1 MECVEIYD
9 TTLRDGSQMDG
20 VSFSV
25 EDKIRIAKRLAAF
38 GVDYI
43 EGGWPGAVPKDTE
56 FFARMRDIDLNGVAL
71 AAFGATRKA
80 NSDVETDP
88 LLKAVL
94 DAQTPVVTIVAKSSA
109 WQVDEILRVSRD
121 ENLKMV
127 FESVKF
133 LKEQGKKVI
142 LDAEHFF
149 DGYILNPDYTKN
161 VLSEAV
167 RAGVDVIVPCDTNG
181 GMLPHQISQIIADL
195 VDTYKSTMIG
205 MHPHNDGDCGTANA
219 LAAVMAGCRH
229 VQGTING
236 LGERTGNANLI
247 PVIANLSI
255 KLGYQVGKD
264 HTLQDLT
271 SMSALVDETANLSP
285 NARAAYVGKNA
296 FTHKA
301 GLHVDGISKHASAYE
316 HISPETVGN
325 VRRLPISEQSGKATV
340 VQHAATM
347 GLTLDKNSKEVRAVL
362 NAVTEQ
368 EAAGYAFEGAEAS
381 FELIVR
387 KETGQYQK
395 FFDLIGYRV
404 LVEKRSSDQSPITEA
419 TLRVRVGDKEYL
431 TVADGDGPV
440 HALDGALRKALCDA
454 YPQLASITLTDFKV
468 RVVTSGEGT
477 AAKVRAII
485 ESTDHH
491 GHSYNTVGVSTNII
505 EASWEALVESVEYG
519 LFGLGVV

>member
-1 MECVEIYD
+1 
-9 TTLRDGSQMDG
+9 
-20 VSFSV
+20 
-25 EDKIRIAKRLAAF
+25 
-38 GVDYI
+38 
-43 EGGWPGAVPKDTE
+43 
-56 FFARMRDIDLNGVAL
+56 MRDIDLGDVAL

-80 NSDVETDP
+80 NSDVETDS
-88 LLKAVL
+88 LLRAVL
-94 DAQTPVVTIVAKSSA
+94 EAQTPVVTIVAKSSA
-109 WQVDEILRVSRD
+109 WQVDEILRVPRG
-121 ENLKMV
+121 ENLRMV
-127 FESVKF
+127 FDSVYY

-149 DGYILNPDYTKN
+149 DGYVLNPEYTKE
-161 VLSEAV
+161 VLAEAV

-181 GMLPHQISQIIADL
+181 GMLPHQISEIIADI
-195 VDTYKSTMIG
+195 VSTFPATMIG

-219 LAAVMAGCRH
+219 LAAVMSGCRH

-247 PVIANLSI
+247 PVVANLTL
-255 KLGYQVGKD
+255 KLGYRVGRD

-271 SMSALVDETANLSP
+271 SMSAFVDETANLSP
-285 NARAAYVGKNA
+285 NARAAYVGRNA

-316 HISPETVGN
+316 HVSPDVVGN
-325 VRRLPISEQSGKATV
+325 VRRLPISEQAGKATV

-362 NAVTEQ
+362 DTVTEQ

-404 LVEKRSSDQSPITEA
+404 LVEKRHSDQSPITEA

-440 HALDGALRKALCDA
+440 HALDGALRKALLDA
-454 YPQLASITLTDFKV
+454 YPQLANISLTDFKV

-477 AAKVRAII
+477 AARVRAII

-491 GHSYNTVGVSTNII
+491 GHTYNTVGVSTNII
-505 EASWEALVESVEYG
+505 EASWEALVDSVEYG
-519 LFGLGVV
+519 LCSLRVV

>member
-1 MECVEIYD
+1 
-9 TTLRDGSQMDG
+9 
-20 VSFSV
+20 
-25 EDKIRIAKRLAAF
+25 
-38 GVDYI
+38 
-43 EGGWPGAVPKDTE
+43 
-56 FFARMRDIDLNGVAL
+56 
-71 AAFGATRKA
+71 
-80 NSDVETDP
+80 
-88 LLKAVL
+88 
-94 DAQTPVVTIVAKSSA
+94 
-109 WQVDEILRVSRD
+109 
-121 ENLKMV
+121 
-127 FESVKF
+127 
-133 LKEQGKKVI
+133 
-142 LDAEHFF
+142 
-149 DGYILNPDYTKN
+149 
-161 VLSEAV
+161 
-167 RAGVDVIVPCDTNG
+167 
-181 GMLPHQISQIIADL
+181 
-195 VDTYKSTMIG
+195 
-205 MHPHNDGDCGTANA
+205 
-219 LAAVMAGCRH
+219 
-229 VQGTING
+229 
-236 LGERTGNANLI
+236 
-247 PVIANLSI
+247 
-255 KLGYQVGKD
+255 
-264 HTLQDLT
+264 
-271 SMSALVDETANLSP
+271 
-285 NARAAYVGKNA
+285 
-296 FTHKA
+296 
-301 GLHVDGISKHASAYE
+301 
-316 HISPETVGN
+316 
-325 VRRLPISEQSGKATV
+325 
-340 VQHAATM
+340 M